1 MQSNK
6 DPMSR
11 SRRSKGCL
19 ACRKSKVKCSEDQP
33 QCARCTRQGISC
45 HYPDPLEI
53 DFRNENTKAA
63 VRAVSLWRQRAA
75 AVPSPL
81 HSPSPSPPADDLQHH
96 ALATF
101 YRDFG
106 CTVAVSNPWLEFFQM
121 LPMLH
126 RQPAGNPASAQA
138 IRALALAHHAR
149 QQQQR
154 QRQIPQL
161 EILARTEYSKAIG
174 LIRSQLQTRN
184 GVPGTDVIV
193 SVSLMGLFETILPSS
208 ASGEG
213 GGGEQQQHRSWQAHQ
228 HGAISLIQ
236 QQQQQQQTQSRGPNA
251 TEEET
256 IDPRLLKFLY
266 LLMIVNCL
274 NARSRPQLP
283 LHLWTG
289 VLDPRLPAARLF
301 RTMYHLAQWQ
311 ADLDSWMDAHE
322 KPRNISNPAILH
334 LEEMIATL
342 IQADRELQEWES
354 HLPPAFHFYDR
365 PATPQDHLLL
375 QWPGAP
381 RRVYVY
387 ESSWRAIPRTFGF
400 AVRILLARNLLRC
413 RRWIAER
420 DPDQSGV
427 WLRDQQVG
435 ALEVVE
441 EMVGHISRS
450 TNAIVGPPTAGSDG
464 LGGGRGAG
472 EGEAMRGLAIVWPL
486 SVVVGALQR
495 NPGVR
500 DRVGEERA
508 RWVGDALLYVRR
520 LVGSRENDR

>member
-1 MQSNK
+1 
-6 DPMSR
+6 MSR

-19 ACRKSKVKCSEDQP
+19 ACRKSKVKCNEDQP
-33 QCARCTRQGISC
+33 RCARCTRQSISC

-63 VRAVSLWRQRAA
+63 VRAVSLWRQRAT
-75 AVPSPL
+75 AVP
-81 HSPSPSPPADDLQHH
+81 SPSPSPPPGDDDLQHH

-106 CTVAVSNPWLEFFQM
+106 CTVAVANPWLEFFQM

-126 RQPAGNPASAQA
+126 RHPAGNPASAQA

-154 QRQIPQL
+154 QRPIPQL

-208 ASGEG
+208 ASGAGSG
-213 GGGEQQQHRSWQAHQ
+213 GKEQQHRSWQAHQ

-236 QQQQQQQTQSRGPNA
+236 QQQQQQQQQSPQRSST
-251 TEEET
+251 TEEES
-256 IDPRLLKFLY
+256 IDPRLLKFMY

-311 ADLDSWMDAHE
+311 ADLDSWMQAHE
-322 KPRNISNPAILH
+322 KPRTVSNPAILPI
-334 LEEMIATL
+334 EEMITTL
-342 IQADRELQEWES
+342 MQADRDLQEWES

-365 PATPQDHLLL
+365 PPTPQDHPLL

-400 AVRILLARNLLRC
+400 AVRILLAQNLLRC

-427 WLRDQQVG
+427 WLRDHRGG
-435 ALEVVE
+435 ALEVIT

-450 TNAIVGPPTAGSDG
+450 TNAIVGPTTAGMG
-464 LGGGRGAG
+464 GVGGGRGAG

-495 NPGVR
+495 SPGVR

-508 RWVGDALLYVRR
+508 RWIGDALLYVRR
-520 LVGSRENDR
+520 LVGSRENDG